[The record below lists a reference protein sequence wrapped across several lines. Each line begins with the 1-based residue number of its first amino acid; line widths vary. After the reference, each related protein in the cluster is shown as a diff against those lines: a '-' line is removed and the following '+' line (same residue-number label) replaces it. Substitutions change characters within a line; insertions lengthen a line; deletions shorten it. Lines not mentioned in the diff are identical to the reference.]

1 MIHSLTTAESEARH
15 CSIWGLAQKMLFRGT
30 HAHNLGCE
38 ETLKRGDTVRPMAC
52 ISFQY
57 FKSFVMEKF
66 GKAA

>member
-30 HAHNLGCE
+30 HAHNLDAK
-38 ETLKRGDTVRPMAC
+38 KRGDTIRPMAY

-57 FKSFVMEKF
+57 FKSFVMEKI
-66 GKAA
+66 GTAA